1 MKKFI
6 FLTFAFLAW
15 AFYEMSGGDE
25 FQPQAAVA
33 AEEPVAEVV
42 STSGSEAA
50 VNVPVAAKAEPIE
63 PQVTRASFTNPNVA
77 LSKPSED
84 QLAALDPEV
93 LDSFAAV
100 LKDEPQPVAADGGL
114 VAGKIA
120 LDLREVSGNR
130 VNMRNG
136 PGTNFSIVDR
146 LTRGEQVEVLAEPG
160 NGWLKLRVSDS
171 GRVGWMADFLVTA
184 AAE

>member
-42 STSGSEAA
+42 STSGSEPA

-84 QLAALDPEV
+84 QLAALDPDV

-136 PGTNFSIVDR
+136 PGTNFSVTAQ
-146 LTRGEQVEVLAEPG
+146 LTRDTRVEILTDPG
-160 NGWLKLRVSDS
+160 DGWVRLRPING
-171 GRVGWMADFLVTA
+171 GPVGWMAAYLLADVPR
-184 AAE
+184 